1 MQRSQSVRSIPH
13 RLYYASSKKT
23 VVKLRVINYAW
34 ALYICILISKS
45 QIVFI
50 ILYVVRE
57 KENASHEN
65 GASQEI
71 FEVMAVNSAKNLFP
85 TFKDILGRMT
95 NVSIL

>member
-1 MQRSQSVRSIPH
+1 M
-13 RLYYASSKKT
+13 
-23 VVKLRVINYAW
+23 
-34 ALYICILISKS
+34 
-45 QIVFI
+45 
-50 ILYVVRE
+50 VRE